1 MQVPRSPLVSA
12 AALYENLR
20 NPSLRI
26 CDVRWYLSKEK
37 RGIDEYRRGHL
48 PGAVF
53 VDLDQDLCGPPSR
66 KSGRHPWPSPLL
78 AAERL
83 SRLGISSGTFV
94 ACYDDAGGS
103 VAGRLWFL
111 LKWLG
116 HDRAAVLDGGITRWK
131 ALGYPVTANPTP
143 PPVPE
148 KLLPNPKPFLVAEKD
163 EVLAASRR
171 EKRSVLLDAR
181 EGRRYRGEFEP
192 VDARAGHIPGAL
204 SFPFAE
210 NMNERTK
217 EFLPPENLQRRF
229 EAIQGEKVI
238 AYCGSGVT
246 ACHNLLALEAAGI
259 PARLYAGS
267 WSEWA
272 RDERL
277 KAETGDRT

>member
-1 MQVPRSPLVSA
+1 MRLLSSPLVSA
-12 AALYENLR
+12 SALFENLR
-20 NPSLRI
+20 YPSLRI

-53 VDLDQDLCGPPSR
+53 VDLDQDLCGPLSR

-83 SRLGISSGTFV
+83 SRLGISSDTFV
-94 ACYDDAGGS
+94 ACYDDASGS

-116 HDRAAVLDGGITRWK
+116 HDRATVLDGGITRWK
-131 ALGYPVTANPTP
+131 ALHYPVTANPTP
-143 PPVPE
+143 IPPPG
-148 KLLPNPKPFLVAEKD
+148 KLLPNPRPFLVVDKEEA
-163 EVLAASRR
+163 LAASLG
-171 EKRSVLLDAR
+171 EKNGTLLDAR

-192 VDARAGHIPGAL
+192 VDTRAGHIPGAL

-217 EFLPPENLQRRF
+217 EFLPPEDLQRRF
-229 EAIQGEKVI
+229 EIIQDKKVI

-246 ACHNLLALEAAGI
+246 ACHNLLALETAGI